1 MPELNAVSDPGYEVE
16 RFDPVRQEA
25 SEEYKVIQVS
35 SRLCQERDQRALT
48 SHLHVLSNMKMKK
61 SSLCWVEVAR

>member
-16 RFDPVRQEA
+16 RFDPLRQEA

-48 SHLHVLSNMKMKK
+48 SHLHVLSNMKMKT
-61 SSLCWVEVAR
+61 SSVCWVEVAR